1 MKAIKK
7 CDFHLFESFFSRI
20 RDVSLLGSSR
30 KTSVTKRHYSMSKKV
45 RNLTRLVVTFFAL
58 LMQGQPVFADHVH
71 VKGQKIIRILSID
84 GGGQRGIVPAAL
96 LSRLEAETGKPITE
110 LFDVFAGTS
119 TGSIIA
125 LGLNVPGEDGAPRFR
140 AQDLV
145 RLYETQGSDI
155 FDKGFQYYTS
165 LAGTLGPRYSPG
177 NLKRVLRDHYG
188 DTPLSEAMK
197 PVYVA
202 AYDLGRS
209 MPFVFSSEDAK
220 SSAHLDFPMRKAVR
234 ASSAAPSYFPPCHV
248 RMSDGNKMS
257 LSDGCF
263 WALDPT
269 EMVYEQVKRDNP
281 GAKIIVVS
289 LGTGTQDVSLAHTAS
304 KTMGAL
310 AWGCPLIGHL
320 MHTQGQ
326 LARARLVSEE
336 SCGRIGTYLRVN
348 FTLDE
353 GLGGLDDTTP
363 ENLAYL
369 SSKAHDIMDHDEA
382 FAKVVSLAKSWSLDA
397 DERAMGG

>member
-1 MKAIKK
+1 
-7 CDFHLFESFFSRI
+7 
-20 RDVSLLGSSR
+20 
-30 KTSVTKRHYSMSKKV
+30 MSKKV
-45 RNLTRLVVTFFAL
+45 RNLAL
-58 LMQGQPVFADHVH
+58 LAVTAITVFMHGSPAFADHNH
-71 VKGQKIIRILSID
+71 TKGQKIIRILSID

-125 LGLNVPGEDGAPRFR
+125 LGLNVPDEDGAPRFR

-165 LAGTLGPRYSPG
+165 LGGTLGPRYNPD
-177 NLKRVLRDHYG
+177 NLKRVLHEHYG
-188 DTPLSEAMK
+188 KITLSDAIK

-220 SSAHLDFPMRKAVR
+220 SSSHLDFSMRKAVR

-281 GAKIIVVS
+281 GAKIVVVS
-289 LGTGTQDVSLAHTAS
+289 LGTGTQDMSLAHAAS

-326 LARARLVSEE
+326 LARTRLLSEE
-336 SCGRIGTYLRVN
+336 SCGSISTYLRVN

-369 SSKAHDIMDHDEA
+369 SSKAHDIMDHDET
-382 FAKVVSLAKSWSLDA
+382 FAKVVSLAKSWSQDV
-397 DERAMGG
+397 DERAVRG